1 MILQALRE
9 YGDSESV
16 KPQGEEGI
24 NSDAFADNVAI
35 HWLLEIDRD
44 GHFVNL
50 RYRGIEQRD
59 EKGKKKPDRFEPFP
73 RVPREVINS
82 RSSGGNPQFLADN
95 LEYYFGISDS
105 DLGAKNCDSHI
116 ARINEFAEAFPNCT
130 HGQAIKKFFQKC
142 VAGRTIAQ
150 QRDKALD
157 RVNRFFA
164 ARPSSEILIDRQTR
178 VLKRVEQ
185 YFAGKLSDT
194 VQVVWKANP
203 ARGESKF
210 TINARPFSVK
220 KPKERIAICLQEDNL
235 LPAFQ
240 ACVEVRRYWSEH
252 FSKINTQRQA
262 APAGGGNPPC
272 ICCGQSKPA
281 TPAFDKFNGLPGGG
295 TCLISYGKDAFHSYG
310 FDNTENASLCFD
322 CMKAAI
328 RGIEALL
335 RNPATHYLV
344 RAGKPKPGEGGSV
357 DPVMFVFWSR
367 EPAEFNFG
375 KISDAD
381 PQAVRELFQ
390 SVRRG
395 IPKEIADCKFYIL
408 GFSRSCGVR
417 TQIRYWSETNIEN
430 VAQNLKA
437 WFEDLKDRFGE
448 YGPNYKPLPLVRLCQ
463 MTVRQPGQ
471 TGDEW
476 KFPPAVSSSLFLSA
490 FLRKPVPAPVLQML
504 VNRVRIIPQAV
515 KDKQTAAAAKAAG
528 KYPPDFKLKPERMAL
543 LRLTLNRL
551 MKNNEQQ
558 FNPGLD
564 VGREEPE
571 YHCGRLLA
579 VCDIAMRW
587 SAGKSTVADR
597 YMGSASSAPC
607 SVLPVVYRNSRHHL
621 NKLKRDK
628 PRTATQ
634 LERLLDEI
642 LSKLKSYP
650 VTLTPQQA
658 GVFILGFH
666 HQRQF
671 FFLASECRA
680 LKKRQKEGALADED
694 KEKLAALED
703 FVNRARF
710 DVSLLADL
718 PDEEAPEAP
727 TAESE

>member
-1 MILQALRE
+1 MILQALKE

-24 NSDAFADNVAI
+24 NSNAFADNVAI

-44 GHFVNL
+44 GRFVNL
-50 RYRGIEQRD
+50 HYRGIEQRD
-59 EKGKKKPDRFEPFP
+59 EKGKKKPDRFAPLH
-73 RVPREVINS
+73 RVPREVINA

-105 DLGAKNCDSHI
+105 DLGAKNCDSHM
-116 ARINEFAEAFPNCT
+116 ARANEFAESFPNCK
-130 HGQAIKKFFQKC
+130 HSQAIKKFFQKC

-150 QRDKALD
+150 QQEKALD

-164 ARPSSEILIDRQTR
+164 GQPSSDILSNRQTR

-220 KPKERIAICLQEDNL
+220 KPKERIAICLQEDSL

-252 FSKINTQRQA
+252 FSKINAQRQA
-262 APAGGGNPPC
+262 APAGDGNPPC

-281 TPAFDKFNGLPGGG
+281 VSTFDQFEGLPGGK
-295 TCLISYGKDAFHSYG
+295 TFLICYGKDAFHSYH
-310 FDNTENASLCFD
+310 FDNGENASLCYD
-322 CMKAAI
+322 CMKAAM

-344 RAGKPKPGEGGSV
+344 RAGKPKPGEADAV
-357 DPVMFVFWSR
+357 APVMFTFWSR
-367 EPAEFNFG
+367 ETSAFDFG
-375 KISDAD
+375 KINEAD
-381 PQAVRELFQ
+381 PQSVKDLLE

-395 IPKEIADCKFYIL
+395 IPKEIAERRFYIL
-408 GFSRSCGVR
+408 GFSRSSRLR
-417 TQIRYWSETNIEN
+417 TLIRYWTETNIEN

-471 TGDEW
+471 PGDEW
-476 KFPPAVSSSLFLSA
+476 KFPPVVSSSLFLSA
-490 FLRKPVPAPVLQML
+490 FLGKPVPPPVLQML
-504 VNRVRIIPQAV
+504 VNRVRIIPQADFE
-515 KDKQTAAAAKAAG
+515 KENPTAD
-528 KYPPDFKLKPERMAL
+528 YKLKPARMAL

-551 MKNNEQQ
+551 MKNNEPQ

-579 VCDIAMRW
+579 VCDDAMRW
-587 SAGKSTVADR
+587 STSSQRGKPGKSTVADR
-597 YMGSASSAPC
+597 YMGSASSTPC
-607 SVLPVVYRNSRHHL
+607 NVLPVVYRNSRHHL
-621 NKLKRDK
+621 NKLKRDLPTK
-628 PRTATQ
+628 SLQ

-642 LSKLKSYP
+642 LSKLKTYP

-666 HQRQF
+666 HQRQY
-671 FFLASECRA
+671 FFLISRYAK
-680 LKKRQKEGALADED
+680 LKKQRDEGALSDESK
-694 KEKLAALED
+694 KELSALED

-718 PDEEAPEAP
+718 PDEEAPEVP
-727 TAESE
+727 SAESE

>member
-16 KPQGEEGI
+16 KPQGEAGI
-24 NSDAFADNVAI
+24 ISDAFADNVEI
-35 HWLLEIDRD
+35 YWLLEIDDD
-44 GHFVNL
+44 GNFVNL
-50 RYRGIEQRD
+50 HYRGVEQRD
-59 EKGKKKPDRFEPFP
+59 EKGKKKKDRFEPLH

-82 RSSGGNPQFLADN
+82 RSSGRNPQFLADN

-105 DLGAKNCDSHI
+105 ELGTKNRDSHI
-116 ARINEFAEAFPNCT
+116 AMVNEFAEKFPNDSRAS
-130 HGQAIKKFFQKC
+130 AIKKFFDK
-142 VAGRTIAQ
+142 VASGRIQVTW
-150 QRDKALD
+150 DETP
-157 RVNRFFA
+157 RVPNKLIIKDAATEKRFA
-164 ARPSSEILIDRQTR
+164 
-178 VLKRVEQ
+178 
-185 YFAGKLSDT
+185 
-194 VQVVWKANP
+194 
-203 ARGESKF
+203 
-210 TINARPFSVK
+210 VK
-220 KPKERIAICLQEDNL
+220 KPKERIALCLKRDDL

-240 ACVEVRRYWSEH
+240 ACTSVRRFWSDH
-252 FSKINTQRQA
+252 FAEVNSKRQT
-262 APAGGGNPPC
+262 APTTGGNPPC
-272 ICCGQSKPA
+272 ICCGQPKPHLP
-281 TPAFDKFNGLPGGG
+281 TFDKFKGLPGGD

-310 FDNTENASLCFD
+310 FDNGENATLCFD

-328 RGIEALL
+328 RGIETLL

-344 RAGKPKPGEGGSV
+344 RAGKPKPGEK
-357 DPVMFVFWSR
+357 DIAPVMFVFWSR
-367 EPAEFNFG
+367 EPVGFDFG

-390 SVRRG
+390 SVRHG
-395 IPKEIADCKFYIL
+395 IPKGIADCKFYIL
-408 GFSRSCGVR
+408 GFSRSSKVR
-417 TQIRYWSETNIEN
+417 TLIRYWSETN
-430 VAQNLKA
+430 VGSVTQNLKA
-437 WFEDLKDRFGE
+437 WFDDLKDRLGD
-448 YGPNYKPLPLVRLCQ
+448 YGPNFKPLPLVRLCQ

-471 TGDEW
+471 PGDEW
-476 KFPPAVSSSLFLSA
+476 KFPPVVSSSLFLSA
-490 FLRKPVPAPVLQML
+490 FLGKPVPPPVLQML
-504 VNRVRIIPQAV
+504 VNRVRIIPQADFE
-515 KDKQTAAAAKAAG
+515 KENPTAD
-528 KYPPDFKLKPERMAL
+528 YKLKPARMAL

-551 MKNNEQQ
+551 MKNNEPQ

-579 VCDIAMRW
+579 VCDDAMRW
-587 SAGKSTVADR
+587 STSSQRGKPGKSTVADR

-621 NKLKRDK
+621 NKLKRDLRPK
-628 PRTATQ
+628 SLQ

-642 LSKLKSYP
+642 LSKLKTYP

-666 HQRQF
+666 HQRQY
-671 FFLASECRA
+671 FFLISRYAK
-680 LKKRQKEGALADED
+680 LKKQRDDGALPDESK
-694 KEKLAALED
+694 KELEALED